1 MYGKVGISWNP
12 TSGEAKIFGKDCINE
27 SGEIKKH
34 VGYARGEVN
43 FYGNMRAG
51 DILKYTASF
60 YNRYDDDRVKK
71 LCDVF
76 QVEGNKKMRE
86 LSLGNKKK
94 MQLYRHW

>member
-1 MYGKVGISWNP
+1 
-12 TSGEAKIFGKDCINE
+12 
-27 SGEIKKH
+27 
-34 VGYARGEVN
+34 
-43 FYGNMRAG
+43 MRAG

-94 MQLYRHW
+94 MQLYRH